1 MNMYLE
7 KAGLEQKQMLGNL
20 YSLYLHD
27 LTAYSDG
34 LQIGEDGIFE
44 FDSFELIW
52 RREGVTPYII
62 RVEDQLA
69 GFILILEAP
78 FTKKVDKVVNDFF
91 ILNSFRGKGI
101 AKAAALEVFVHNKGR
116 YYISQLVKNKPA
128 VQFWKKV
135 YSLQGIE
142 FVEQTE
148 LQDGEEVIYQTFVI
162 E

>member
-27 LTAYSDG
+27 LSAYSDG

-52 RREGVTPYII
+52 RREG
-62 RVEDQLA
+62 VEDQLA

-135 YSLQGIE
+135 YSLQGLNLSNKQNSRMGKKSFIK
-142 FVEQTE
+142 
-148 LQDGEEVIYQTFVI
+148 LLL
-162 E
+162 